1 MRSAELASPVPSV
14 PSVLFV
20 LSLKT
25 ALYTCAY
32 VPPEWLAAHGF
43 RPCRA
48 LLPGLPAKPCA
59 ETLMGAC
66 AYAQAFVEQARAWA
80 DGPIVF
86 TTVCDQMRRAADQLC
101 LAGDRPVF
109 LLNVPATWQTAAARG
124 LYRAELERLGAWLV
138 GQGGQAP
145 SAASLTAVM
154 GLYDQARQALLATRA
169 GLSGRQFAEAVA
181 RLYQAGPGDSWFA
194 APLTPAL
201 SPREREK
208 SLPCADV
215 GQPFQA
221 AGPGGF
227 PAASS
232 VKSGET
238 GKSPQ
243 PADKNVCPTSRQ
255 PIPLALVGGPLM
267 PRHFELFD
275 WVEAF
280 GGRVVLDGTLTGER
294 GLPPPFNR
302 ERLAQDPLAALVEA
316 YSDGIPDVFRR
327 PNSALFAWLRQR
339 LAERGA
345 RGIILWHYAWCD
357 LWQAEVSRLKEELG
371 LPLLHLD
378 AGDTAELNPQMIK
391 RVQAFLEVLAA

>member
-1 MRSAELASPVPSV
+1 
-14 PSVLFV
+14 
-20 LSLKT
+20 LKT
-25 ALYTCAY
+25 VLYTCPY
-32 VPPEWLAAHGF
+32 VPAEWIAAHGF

-48 LLPGLPAKPCA
+48 LLPQPPAKPCA

-66 AYAQAFVEQARAWA
+66 AFAQAFVEQARAWA
-80 DGPIVF
+80 DGPIIF

-109 LLNVPATWQTAAARG
+109 LLNVPATWQTAPARG
-124 LYRAELERLGAWLV
+124 LYRAELERLGAYLV
-138 GQGGQAP
+138 RQGGQAP
-145 SAASLTAVM
+145 SAA
-154 GLYDQARQALLATRA
+154 GLAAAMLRYDQARQALLAARA
-169 GLSGRQFAEAVA
+169 GLSGREFAEAVA
-181 RLYQAGPGDSWFA
+181 RLYQDGPRDSACA

-208 SLPCADV
+208 RLPCADV

-221 AGPGGF
+221 AGSGGF

-232 VKSGET
+232 QKSRET
-238 GKSPQ
+238 GKSPEL
-243 PADKNVCPTSRQ
+243 ADRNVCPTSRR
-255 PIPLALVGGPLM
+255 PVPLALVGGPLM

-294 GLPPPFNR
+294 GLPPPFDR
-302 ERLAQDPLAALVEA
+302 ERLARDPLAALVEA
-316 YSDGIPDVFRR
+316 YFEGIPDVFRR

-378 AGDTAELNPQMIK
+378 AGDAAELNPQMLK
-391 RVQAFLEVLAA
+391 RVEAFLEVLTA